1 MQLENGGLQCYVY
14 NSMLPV
20 HKAVIAGPAGPSS
33 ARSLF
38 WPSMLFA
45 LSLLLVLAHLLCA
58 YHLLIQLSITRVAR
72 VETLKNYNDTCLIN
86 FIIRWS

>member
-14 NSMLPV
+14 SSMLPE

-45 LSLLLVLAHLLCA
+45 LSLLLVLAHFTLCVPF
-58 YHLLIQLSITRVAR
+58 I
-72 VETLKNYNDTCLIN
+72 DTIIN
-86 FIIRWS
+86 NKCCACGNIEKL